1 MMRQVVLP
9 KQWADSGTLAHEV
22 LTFVARQR
30 GEVWL
35 VGGAVRDRLLRRET
49 HDLDLVVPT
58 DATNLARQIADH
70 FNGAFHWLD
79 RRRDYGRALL
89 PDVVTSQPLVIDV
102 SRLYDQQL
110 EDDLRARDF
119 TVNAMAVRLNSE
131 GPGELVDPLGGL
143 EDLRQGVLRLA
154 SDHAL
159 EADPIRLL
167 RAPRLAGELELRIAP
182 EAVQRIR
189 ESAGLLTKTSA
200 ERIRDELWR
209 MLGQPGCARAARVL
223 HHLELLAIALPEME
237 ALVGLQQSAPHR
249 WDAFEHT
256 VQTMQATDR
265 LLALVTGRVLRPS
278 DRRPLVGLPQD
289 VAESLMGEQLA
300 RYAEPL
306 CAHLD
311 RPISSD
317 HSRAGWLRWL
327 ALTHDW
333 GKAVT
338 RTVEPDGRVR
348 FLDHDREGARLASER
363 LFALRF
369 SRDEIRHLSQMV
381 RHHMRP
387 LFLTRSAGTSTRD
400 EQSSPYGPQKAT
412 GRAVYHFFRDV
423 GDAGLDLLLFGLADH
438 RATYGPDLDQDGWR
452 GQVERTVA
460 LLADWFE
467 RRTERV
473 APPSLLDGHT
483 LTEEL
488 GIPPGP
494 EVGRLLE
501 AVREAQAAGQV
512 RDRAQALALVR
523 RLCDERD

>member
-1 MMRQVVLP
+1 MVKQIVLP
-9 KQWADSGTLAHEV
+9 ERWSDPGTLADEV
-22 LTFVARQR
+22 LAFVARQSD
-30 GEVWL
+30 EAWL
-35 VGGAVRDRLLRRET
+35 VGGAVRDRLLLRET
-49 HDLDLVVPT
+49 RDLDLVVP
-58 DATNLARQIADH
+58 AGAANLARQVADR
-70 FNGAFHWLD
+70 FNGAFYWLD

-89 PDVVTSQPLVIDV
+89 QDAATSQPLVVDV
-102 SRLYDQQL
+102 SRLYGQQL
-110 EDDLRARDF
+110 EDDLRERDF
-119 TVNAMAVRLNSE
+119 TVNAMAVLLNGVSA
-131 GPGELVDPLGGL
+131 GRLVDPLGGL
-143 EDLRQGVLRLA
+143 EDLRQRVLRLA

-182 EAVQRIR
+182 ETIQHIR

-209 MLGQPGCARAARVL
+209 MLGQPGCARAVRVL
-223 HHLELLAIALPEME
+223 HHLGLLAVALPEME
-237 ALVGLQQSAPHR
+237 ALVGVQQGAPHR

-265 LLALVTGRVLRPS
+265 LLALVMECGRQPS
-278 DRRPLVGLPQD
+278 D
-289 VAESLMGEQLA
+289 AMESLMWEQLA
-300 RYAEPL
+300 RYVEPL
-306 CAHLD
+306 RIHLN
-311 RPISSD
+311 RPISSER
-317 HSRAGWLRWL
+317 SRAGWLRWL
-327 ALTHDW
+327 AMAHDW

-369 SRDEIRHLSQMV
+369 SRYEIRHLSQMV

-387 LFLTRSAGTSTRD
+387 LFLTRSAGTGTRG
-400 EQSSPYGPQKAT
+400 ERTPS
-412 GRAVYHFFRDV
+412 GRAVYRFFRDV
-423 GDAGLDLLLFGLADH
+423 GDAGLDLLLIGLADH
-438 RATYGPDLDQDGWR
+438 QATYGPDLDEHSWQR
-452 GQVERTVA
+452 QVSRTVDV
-460 LLADWFE
+460 LTDWFE
-467 RRTERV
+467 RQGERV
-473 APPSLLDGHT
+473 NPPPLLDGHI

-512 RDRAQALALVR
+512 RDRAQALALAR
-523 RLCDERD
+523 RLCDERN